1 MIEASRISRMS
12 ALALPILIV
21 LCAGQ
26 ARAQA
31 AHVQAIDTSATAAP
45 APAPQDFV
53 ELELE
58 PLEVA
63 RFRAFMATLGDN
75 ERRSLL
81 AVISRMPEGMGGL
94 FVARE
99 VLPNPV
105 FGARFAHFAS
115 IMNESEQA
123 RFAAELGRNFENRW
137 PAISEV
143 LASATDRDLLVR
155 AIQQNMRASDCN
167 VDEQEQGPPGNPP
180 QSTNFGATDVQC
192 DADLLAFLAQWHTTR
207 LRMIRS
213 VEAPA
218 RSVPW
223 QAQLMRAGE
232 DSRKY
237 RARIQARYELGE
249 FGRQLADWERDHLCG
264 AAYIGGTY
272 VLTAAHCVEG
282 WTGYDAEFFDGRR
295 IRAGTQDLAAEGE
308 VIPIRSVVIHASYK
322 DSKAYLG
329 SDIALIVL
337 ARKPQGA
344 DVVRILIPRQSR
356 NGLPVGTRLS
366 LTGWGLTGATANSQ
380 KDRDRSGK
388 LQQSSRFL
396 RMGALTLF
404 DNARCNN
411 DPAFQDRGVR
421 VRPGQLCVGSDE
433 GVDACRGDS
442 GGPLVRK
449 TDGRSPVLVGLV
461 SWGIGCGIEDRPG
474 IYTDVGAFHDWIK
487 RAQAN
492 AQTGRITKLQ

>member
-1 MIEASRISRMS
+1 MIEASRIFRMS
-12 ALALPILIV
+12 ALALPILMTV
-21 LCAGQ
+21 CAGQ
-26 ARAQA
+26 TRAQVA
-31 AHVQAIDTSATAAP
+31 PVHAIDRNAAVAREP
-45 APAPQDFV
+45 GPQDIV

-58 PLEVA
+58 ALEVA
-63 RFRAFMATLGDN
+63 RFRAFLATLGDN

-94 FVARE
+94 FVAQDI
-99 VLPNPV
+99 LPNPV
-105 FGARFAHFAS
+105 FGARFAEFAS
-115 IMNESEQA
+115 MMDDSEQA
-123 RFAAELGRNFENRW
+123 RFAEELGKNFENRW
-137 PAISEV
+137 SAIGEV

-155 AIQQNMRASDCN
+155 AIQQNVRASDCH
-167 VDEQEQGPPGNPP
+167 VEEQEQVPPGDPP
-180 QSTNFGATDVQC
+180 QSANFGAPGVHC
-192 DADLLAFLAQWHTTR
+192 DADLLAFMDQWHTSR
-207 LRMIRS
+207 LRMVRS

-218 RSVPW
+218 GSTPW
-223 QAQLMRAGE
+223 QAQLMRAGQ

-249 FGRQLADWERDHLCG
+249 FGRRLADWERDHLCG
-264 AAYIGGTY
+264 AAYIGGAY

-295 IRAGTQDLAAEGE
+295 IRTGTQDLAAEGE
-308 VIPIRSVVIHASYK
+308 VIPISSVVIHASYK
-322 DSKAYLG
+322 DKKAYLG

-344 DVVRILIPRQSR
+344 DVARILIPRQSR
-356 NGLPVGTRLS
+356 HALSAETRLS

-380 KDRDRSGK
+380 KDRDRSGN
-388 LQQSSRFL
+388 LQESSRLL
-396 RMGALTLF
+396 RVGMLTLF
-404 DNARCNN
+404 DDARCNN

-421 VRPGQLCVGSDE
+421 VRPGQFCVGSDE

-449 TDGRSPVLVGLV
+449 AEGKSPVLVGLV
-461 SWGIGCGIEDRPG
+461 SWGIGCGIEGRPG
-474 IYTDVGAFHDWIK
+474 IYTDVGAFYSWIK

-492 AQTGRITKLQ
+492 AQSGRITALQ